1 MRKKAMNKVVAS
13 FLTVGLLTGGSLLAS
28 VPAVHA
34 QEAQIIRNI
43 SVTGVGNISIDPDVA
58 YLQVG
63 VETNAKTAKEAQE
76 KNAKIFAAVEKVLK
90 QEGLSEKEI
99 QTIQFTTSPQYNYE
113 DKAGPVLTGYQS
125 QHIVKVTY
133 RHLDKIG
140 NLLDKLSAAGANRI
154 DSVQLSTDKQAKYE
168 GQALTLA
175 VQNAKAKAEALAKA
189 SGVTVKKVL
198 TISESNVI
206 ERPYMLAKSE
216 LSMQDSAARGSSIAP
231 GQIKVET
238 TVSVQFEIE

>member
-1 MRKKAMNKVVAS
+1 M
-13 FLTVGLLTGGSLLAS
+13 AS

-43 SVTGVGNISIDPDVA
+43 SVTGVGSISIDPDVA

-189 SGVTVKKVL
+189 SGVTVKK
-198 TISESNVI
+198 
-206 ERPYMLAKSE
+206 Y
-216 LSMQDSAARGSSIAP
+216 
-231 GQIKVET
+231 
-238 TVSVQFEIE
+238 